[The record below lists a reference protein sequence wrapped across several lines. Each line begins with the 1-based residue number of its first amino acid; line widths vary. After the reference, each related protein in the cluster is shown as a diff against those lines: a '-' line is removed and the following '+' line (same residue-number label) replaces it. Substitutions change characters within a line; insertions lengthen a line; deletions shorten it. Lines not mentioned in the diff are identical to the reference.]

1 MKLDSLNGSGEGTAA
16 NPAVITRKHPFW
28 ESQRFQHNIPLWIMF
43 VPVVAFYLIFKY
55 TPMMGLVIAF
65 KNYNFHDGILGSP
78 WVGFENFRNLFTQ
91 AQSVQIIRNTLMLS
105 LLSVFISFPFPIAL
119 AIMLNEVR
127 KLWFKKIVQTL
138 VYLPHFFSWVI
149 VGGIVITLFAQG
161 GVINNVLGRLTGSEP
176 FAFLFHEFSW
186 ISLFLGSAIWKDAG
200 FNAIIYLAALTTIDP
215 SLYEAASMDGAGK
228 FKQMRHV
235 TLPGLSPTIVI
246 MLILAM
252 GRVMEVGFDQIYV
265 LQNPIVSNISEVIST
280 YIYQIGLQGGQFS
293 LTTALGLF
301 ESLVAFTMVM
311 LTNAIAKR
319 FNKSLW

>member
-1 MKLDSLNGSGEGTAA
+1 MKLNSLSNPRAGAADGS
-16 NPAVITRKHPFW
+16 AVPVRQLPFW
-28 ESQRFQHNIPLWIMF
+28 KTQRFQHNIPLWIMF
-43 VPVVAFYLIFKY
+43 IPVAVFYLTFKY

-78 WVGFENFRNLFTQ
+78 WVGMENFNNLFTQ

-105 LLSVFISFPFPIAL
+105 LLSVFVSFPFPIAL
-119 AIMLNEVR
+119 AIMLNEIR
-127 KLWFKKIVQTL
+127 KMWFKKIVQTL
-138 VYLPHFFSWVI
+138 VYLPYFFSWVI
-149 VGGIVITLFAQG
+149 VGGIVITLFAQS
-161 GVINNVLGRLTGSEP
+161 GVVNNVLGRLTGSEP
-176 FAFLFHEFSW
+176 FAFLFNEWSW
-186 ISLFLGSAIWKDAG
+186 VSLFLGSGIWKDTG

-215 SLYEAASMDGAGK
+215 SLYEAAAMDGAGK
-228 FKQMRHV
+228 FKQMWHV
-235 TLPGLSPTIVI
+235 TLPSLSPTIVI

-252 GRVMEVGFDQIYV
+252 GRVMEVGFDQVYV

-301 ESLVAFTMVM
+301 ESLVAFTLVM
-311 LTNAIAKR
+311 LTNSIAKR

>member
-1 MKLDSLNGSGEGTAA
+1 
-16 NPAVITRKHPFW
+16 
-28 ESQRFQHNIPLWIMF
+28 
-43 VPVVAFYLIFKY
+43 
-55 TPMMGLVIAF
+55 
-65 KNYNFHDGILGSP
+65 
-78 WVGFENFRNLFTQ
+78 
-91 AQSVQIIRNTLMLS
+91 MLS

-127 KLWFKKIVQTL
+127 KMWFKKIVQTL
-138 VYLPHFFSWVI
+138 VYLPYFFSWVI
-149 VGGIVITLFAQG
+149 VGGIVITLFAQS
-161 GVINNVLGRLTGSEP
+161 GVVNSVMGRLTGAEP
-176 FAFLFHEFSW
+176 FAFLFKEWSW
-186 ISLFLGSAIWKDAG
+186 ISLFLGSGIWKDTG

-215 SLYEAASMDGAGK
+215 SLYEAAGMDGAGK
-228 FKQMRHV
+228 FKQMWHV
-235 TLPGLSPTIVI
+235 TLPGISPTIVI

-301 ESLVAFTMVM
+301 ESLVAFSLVI

>member
-1 MKLDSLNGSGEGTAA
+1 MKPNFLDTTGNQAVSAATA
-16 NPAVITRKHPFW
+16 PARKVPFW
-28 ESQRFQHNIPLWIMF
+28 RTQRFALNVPLWTMF

-55 TPMMGLVIAF
+55 TPMAGLVIAF
-65 KNYNFHDGILGSP
+65 KNYNFHDGIFGSP
-78 WVGFENFRNLFTQ
+78 WVGLENFRNLFTQ

-127 KLWFKKIVQTL
+127 KMWFKKIVQTL
-138 VYLPHFFSWVI
+138 VYLPYFFSWVI
-149 VGGIVITLFAQG
+149 VGGIVITLFAQS
-161 GVINNVLGRLTGSEP
+161 GVVNSVMGRLTGAEP
-176 FAFLFHEFSW
+176 FAFLFKEWSW
-186 ISLFLGSAIWKDAG
+186 ISLFLGSGIWKDTG

-215 SLYEAASMDGAGK
+215 SLYEAAGMDGAGK
-228 FKQMRHV
+228 FKQMWHV
-235 TLPGLSPTIVI
+235 TLPGISPTIVI

-301 ESLVAFTMVM
+301 ESLVAFSLVI